1 MVIIAEK
8 INETTKKSIERK
20 AFLEVTTNIEL
31 KIKKLHTKYKKP
43 YLIEVVF
50 EPTKLIFRVPDLK
63 LFLTWPNRFSILSVI
78 FVTFSG

>member
-31 KIKKLHTKYKKP
+31 KIKKLHTKYKKTISDRGRIRT
-43 YLIEVVF
+43 Y
-50 EPTKLIFRVPDLK
+50 
-63 LFLTWPNRFSILSVI
+63 
-78 FVTFSG
+78 